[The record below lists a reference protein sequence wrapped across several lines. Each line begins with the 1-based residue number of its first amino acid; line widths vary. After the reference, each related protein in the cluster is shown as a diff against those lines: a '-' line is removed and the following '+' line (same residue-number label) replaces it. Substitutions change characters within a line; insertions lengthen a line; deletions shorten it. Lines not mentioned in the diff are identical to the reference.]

1 MKSEEKQYDL
11 FNKQENTSTLKSPSM
26 ESTRQDEHGT
36 IPTDKQKK
44 RRQRKLDLI
53 EYKGG
58 KCERCDTEHHPAAYD
73 FHHIDP
79 TQKSF
84 TLHSGNLDMKWCR
97 LLAEADKC
105 ALLCSCC
112 HRIIHY
118 ENDLQFN

>member
-11 FNKQENTSTLKSPSM
+11 FSKQENTSTLKSPSM
-26 ESTRQDEHGT
+26 ESTKSDAHGT
-36 IPTDKQKK
+36 ILTDKQKK